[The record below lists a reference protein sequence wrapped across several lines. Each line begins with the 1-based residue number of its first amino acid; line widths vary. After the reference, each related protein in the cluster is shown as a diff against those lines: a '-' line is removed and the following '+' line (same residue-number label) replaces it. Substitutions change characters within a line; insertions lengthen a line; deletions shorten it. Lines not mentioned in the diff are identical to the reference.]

1 VVATA
6 VELVSCLETEI
17 EGTVSKSNED
27 ASLQLLTPVP
37 EEKLKAWLAEF
48 YGKDIRISGR
58 EVLRHRDLS
67 YVERLRIADALP
79 ESIIY
84 KLVLPP
90 WDVEQDLHERVLQP
104 SITSSAQLFLSAHHG
119 QLTALFLEDLGTSS
133 LMTDATAE
141 LASRVGEELA
151 KLHRSYCYRTDELL
165 QMGVL
170 RTLFP
175 IDYEEFAAQLVQQLT
190 DWQLCS
196 AEDGRSILS
205 LVQTL
210 AKNFAGE
217 PTSLVHGD
225 LYAENIMLRSDRL
238 FFIDWSWFTILGV
251 PLMDLATLTM
261 NHHKNGLFANFRNEC
276 VEAYC
281 FEFVRDVEDVRRLLP
296 SGEALSRFLFLHWL
310 MERKQ
315 RGILGTTVGPVEKLI
330 SSVVRELCE
339 RQTKLNG

>member
-1 VVATA
+1 M
-6 VELVSCLETEI
+6 
-17 EGTVSKSNED
+17 SKPKED
-27 ASLQLLTPVP
+27 ASLNLLTPVP
-37 EEKLKAWLAEF
+37 DEKLKAWLAEF
-48 YGKDIRISGR
+48 YGKEIRISDR
-58 EVLRHRDLS
+58 ELLRHRDLS
-67 YVERLRIADALP
+67 YVERLKIADALP

-119 QLTALFLEDLGTSS
+119 PLTALFLEDLGTTS
-133 LMTDATAE
+133 LMTNATAE

-165 QMGVL
+165 QMSVL

-175 IDYEEFAAQLVQQLT
+175 IDYEEFAAKLVQQLS
-190 DWQLCS
+190 DWQLCG
-196 AEDGRSILS
+196 AEDGKAIQA
-205 LVQTL
+205 LVQVL

-261 NHHKNGLFANFRNEC
+261 NHYKNGEFNSFRNEC
-276 VEAYC
+276 IEAYC
-281 FEFVRDVEDVRRLLP
+281 FEFLRDVDDVRRLLP

-310 MERKQ
+310 VERKR

-330 SSVVRELCE
+330 PNVIRELRE
-339 RQTKLNG
+339 RQERLA

>member
-1 VVATA
+1 M
-6 VELVSCLETEI
+6 SNQ
-17 EGTVSKSNED
+17 NED
-27 ASLQLLTPVP
+27 ASLELLTPVP
-37 EEKLKAWLAEF
+37 DEKLKAWLAEF
-48 YGKDIRISGR
+48 YGKEIRISDR

-67 YVERLRIADALP
+67 YVERLRIVDALP

-104 SITSSAQLFLSAHHG
+104 SITSSAQLYLSAHHG
-119 QLTALFLEDLGTSS
+119 PLTALFLEDLGTAS

-165 QMGVL
+165 QMNVL

-175 IDYEEFAAQLVQQLT
+175 IDYEEFATKLVQQLS

-196 AEDGRSILS
+196 AEDGKSIIS
-205 LVQTL
+205 LMQTL

-225 LYAENIMLRSDRL
+225 LYAENIILRSDRL

-261 NHHKNGLFANFRNEC
+261 KHHKNGKFSDFRNDC

-296 SGEALSRFLFLHWL
+296 SGEALSRVLFLHWL
-310 MERKQ
+310 VERKQ
-315 RGILGTTVGPVEKLI
+315 RGILGTTVGPVENLI
-330 SSVVRELCE
+330 PSIVREVCE
-339 RQTKLNG
+339 RHSGVCI